1 MFNKKKI
8 AAWIISILVGTSI
21 ILSSCNSGSSG
32 SGGNKTLVIGTA
44 AFNGVFNPFL
54 ASTAYDNYVI
64 NLTNAMLIGNT
75 PSGEPV
81 DGIASYVPPEEI
93 KGDDGKTINTVYTFT
108 LKDDV
113 KFSDGTSVTADDI
126 IFTYKVLLDP
136 TYTGPSTLR
145 STPIVGLNEYFY
157 DDKDYKLSIDKIKS
171 LSQNISDDD
180 TTKYFTKMSEDS
192 FVKEGAEKMSARL
205 SFENKDNL
213 SGDSLK
219 KALIEFNIN
228 DLKTKDKD
236 SMKKTIQGM
245 KYKDLEKEYINKN
258 LSAGSVDISEIEGIK
273 RIDEKTVEVT
283 IEGVDPKAIWNLGDI
298 EVASKS
304 YYGVGKSGGKFV
316 GDIYSKGK
324 MDIISEKNDSP
335 MGAGPYKFVE
345 YKNNVVSFE
354 ANPYYYGGVPH
365 IEKLKLQV
373 VDDKN
378 KIPSIAAGNIDVSDP
393 SGNPASLK
401 QAQDAGLETI
411 TIDNLGYGYIGM
423 NADRIPD
430 INVRKGLMHL
440 MNRAPAVQSFYG
452 DLASVIEYP
461 MSRISWAYPEN
472 AKAIYDF
479 SSVKAM
485 EYFTKAGYK
494 KVEQNG
500 KTILQKDG
508 VQLKIEVGI
517 GGSGTMD
524 HPAGPIITQLKNE
537 LESLGGKIDIQD
549 VDANILFDRLS
560 AGQWDMWVAAW
571 QSVIDPDLFQLY
583 HSKGT
588 TNHYRIKNDKLDD
601 LITKARETNDIGIRK
616 TYYKDALNIIMDEAV
631 EMPVYQR
638 KNMYVY
644 NQKILDKNSI
654 PSDYSPFRFPF
665 TRGFYDIEKLK
676 LVK

>member
-8 AAWIISILVGTSI
+8 AAWIISIIVGTSI
-21 ILSSCNSGSSG
+21 VLSSCNSGTSG

-54 ASTAYDNYVI
+54 ASTAYDNYVV

-81 DGIASYVPPEEI
+81 DGIATYVPPKEI
-93 KGDDGKTINTVYTFT
+93 KGDDGKTTKTIYTFA
-108 LKDDV
+108 LKNDV
-113 KFSDGTSVTADDI
+113 KFSDGTAVTADDI

-136 TYTGPSTLR
+136 TYTGPSSLR

-157 DDKDYKLSIDKIKS
+157 DDKDYKASIDKILVSSK
-171 LSQNISDDD
+171 NISDED
-180 TTKYFTKMSEDS
+180 TTKYLAKMSDDS
-192 FVKEGAEKMSARL
+192 FIKEGAEKMSIRL

-219 KALIEFNIN
+219 KALIEANIN
-228 DLKTKDKD
+228 DLKSNNKETMTKIFQ
-236 SMKKTIQGM
+236 SM
-245 KYKDLEKEYINKN
+245 KYKDLEKEYISSN
-258 LSAGSVDISEIEGIK
+258 LSSSTVNVSEIEGIK
-273 RIDEKTVEVT
+273 KIDERTVEIT

-298 EVASKS
+298 EVASQN
-304 YYGVGKSGGKFV
+304 YYGVGKSGGKFS
-316 GDIYSKGK
+316 GDKYSKGK

-345 YKNNVVSFE
+345 YKNNVVSFV
-354 ANPYYYGGVPH
+354 ANSHYYGGLPH

-423 NADRIPD
+423 NAERIPD
-430 INVRKGLMHL
+430 KNVRKGLMHL

-472 AKAIYDF
+472 AKPVYDF
-479 SSVKAM
+479 SSIKAM

-571 QSVIDPDLFQLY
+571 QSVIDPDMFQLY

-588 TNHYRIKNDKLDD
+588 TNHYKIQNDKLDD
-601 LITKARETNDIGIRK
+601 LITKARETNDISIRK
-616 TYYKDALNIIMDEAV
+616 TYYIDALNIIMDEAV

-638 KNMYVY
+638 KNMYVF
-644 NQKILDKNSI
+644 NQKILDKDSI
-654 PSDYSPFRFPF
+654 PSDHSPFRFPF